1 MDLST
6 LLDSFSSDGSS
17 DGSSGGSAD
26 SGVGSTLDEVQNWAG
41 FLGGVAAQAKATFSP
56 AKSTYISN
64 PTAPSAAASS
74 APNNSSFSSL
84 AQNPLW
90 VWIKAHPIITGLGL
104 LLGVGGA
111 VWAAKKIL

>member
-1 MDLST
+1 MADLST
-6 LLDSFSSDGSS
+6 LLDGLTSQD
-17 DGSSGGSAD
+17 SSGDSAD
-26 SGVGSTLDEVQNWAG
+26 SGVGSTLDSVENWAG

-56 AKSTYISN
+56 TKQTYISN
-64 PTAPSAAASS
+64 PTAPGAYAAQ

-104 LLGVGGA
+104 LLGLGGA